1 MSQENIESFRE
12 AVDAF
17 NRGDMD
23 WVDRLWDPG
32 IVVRTDPI
40 WPGGPFYGIDAARGF
55 LADLV
60 ATLGTGQVE
69 IDELT
74 DVGDRV
80 VARCRFNVHGAQ
92 SGAEGDLRY
101 SQILTHRHG
110 KVILSEYFLDHAE
123 ALEAVGLR
131 E

>member
-1 MSQENIESFRE
+1 MSQENVESFRE
-12 AVDAF
+12 AVDNF

-23 WVDRLWDPG
+23 WVERLWDAG
-32 IVVRTDPI
+32 VVVRADPI
-40 WPGGPFYGIDAARGF
+40 WPGGPFFGIEAARGF
-55 LADLV
+55 ITDLV
-60 ATLGTGQVE
+60 ATLGRGQIVIE
-69 IDELT
+69 ELN

-101 SQILTHRHG
+101 SQILTHRRG

-123 ALEAVGLR
+123 ALKAVGLR

>member
-1 MSQENIESFRE
+1 
-12 AVDAF
+12 
-17 NRGDMD
+17 MD

-69 IDELT
+69 IDALT

-80 VARCRFNVHGAQ
+80 VARCRFKVHGAQ
-92 SGAEGDLRY
+92 SGAAGELRS
-101 SQILTHRHG
+101 SQTLTHRHST
-110 KVILSEYFLDHAE
+110 VILSEYVMDHAE
-123 ALEAVGLR
+123 APVAVALR
-131 E
+131 EEQGR